1 MQLPHVVNPE
11 GRTSPRAVK
20 NPKVIPSR
28 KRFDISDLFT
38 EDLSTIVKTNYY
50 KGLSPFGRVAASA
63 SFAAVAAVIFLSASG
78 LAQQP
83 VDNRPRQTGAATP
96 TPTPHGNPQ
105 AQPATPQTNPNRRVV
120 PQLGAPPPPP
130 ILRPKPTPTPDPTTA
145 EISEGERLTINT
157 ELVTLNVRVIDRNNR
172 PINNV
177 GKDEFRIYE
186 NGVQQPIFSFTQEQV
201 PVIYGLAVD
210 TSGSLR
216 PAFDQVINAA
226 KAIINSNKKG
236 DETFLERFISSDK
249 IETIQD
255 FTPNK
260 DMLMDGLDTLYIEGG
275 QTAVID
281 GVYLAAE
288 HIAEYKKGGDDDR
301 RRRALIVV
309 TDGEDRA
316 SYYNETQLFQRL
328 REEDV
333 QIYVIGFVNELDA
346 ERGFIRKS
354 PKDKAMNLLNKMA
367 TDTGGRVFYPQ
378 SISEL
383 PQIANEIVRD
393 LRTQYVISYDP
404 TNKAHDGTYRSIKV
418 SVAETGQDH
427 RIALTRS
434 GRTAAPPTTSAAPS
448 NRTTSPANNNS
459 RPPATNSNRRP
470 PLP

>member
-1 MQLPHVVNPE
+1 MRFSAFTSTFRTRRTAVVLF
-11 GRTSPRAVK
+11 SIVAVS
-20 NPKVIPSR
+20 VLMVSGASR
-28 KRFDISDLFT
+28 
-38 EDLSTIVKTNYY
+38 
-50 KGLSPFGRVAASA
+50 
-63 SFAAVAAVIFLSASG
+63 
-78 LAQQP
+78 AQQSP
-83 VDNRPRQTGAATP
+83 DSRPRTTGQAPGASPSPQTSQPSP
-96 TPTPHGNPQ
+96 TPGQQSLPG
-105 AQPATPQTNPNRRVV
+105 RRIA

-130 ILRPKPTPTPDPTTA
+130 ILKPKPTPPPDPNTA
-145 EISEGERLTINT
+145 EISEGDILKFNA
-157 ELVTLNVRVIDRNNR
+157 ELVTLHVRVIDRNNH
-172 PINNV
+172 PINRI
-177 GKDEFRIYE
+177 GKDEFKVFE
-186 NGVQQPIFSFTQEQV
+186 DGVPQPVFSFTEEEV

-226 KAIINSNKKG
+226 KAIVNSNKRG

-255 FTPNK
+255 FTSSK
-260 DMLMDGLDTLYIEGG
+260 DALMDGLDTLYIEGG

-288 HIAEYKKGGDDDR
+288 HVAEYKKGGNDDR

-316 SYYNETQLFQRL
+316 SYYPEAELFRRL

-346 ERGFIRKS
+346 EKGLIRKS
-354 PKDKAMNLLNKMA
+354 PRDKAVTLINRIA
-367 TDTGGRVFYPQ
+367 TETGGRAFFPQ

-383 PQIANEIVRD
+383 PEVANQIVRD

-404 TNKAHDGTYRSIKV
+404 TNKAHDGTYRTIKV
-418 SVAETGQDH
+418 SVADAPGRDK

-434 GRTAAPPTTSAAPS
+434 GRTAGQGVNATKPAT
-448 NRTTSPANNNS
+448 RTTNNNA
-459 RPPATNSNRRP
+459 RQPGANPPRKSP
-470 PLP
+470 

>member
-1 MQLPHVVNPE
+1 MRFRTFQLSKTRQQTFLVLATILASVSLLIVS
-11 GRTSPRAVK
+11 GTS
-20 NPKVIPSR
+20 
-28 KRFDISDLFT
+28 
-38 EDLSTIVKTNYY
+38 
-50 KGLSPFGRVAASA
+50 
-63 SFAAVAAVIFLSASG
+63 
-78 LAQQP
+78 AQQP
-83 VDNRPRQTGAATP
+83 DSRPRQTTTATP
-96 TPTPHGNPQ
+96 TPQQTPV
-105 AQPATPQTNPNRRVV
+105 ATPAQTGPGRRIA

-130 ILRPKPTPTPDPTTA
+130 VLKPKPTPVPDPNSA

-157 ELVTLNVRVIDRNNR
+157 ELVTLHVRVIDRNNH
-172 PINNV
+172 PINRL
-177 GKDEFRIYE
+177 GKDEFKVFE
-186 NGVQQPIFSFTQEQV
+186 DGVAQPIFAFTEEEV

-216 PAFDQVINAA
+216 PQFNQVIDAA
-226 KAIINSNKKG
+226 KTIINSNRKG

-249 IETIQD
+249 IETVQD
-255 FTPNK
+255 FSPSK
-260 DMLMDGLDTLYIEGG
+260 DALLDGLDTLYIEGG

-288 HIAEYKKGGDDDR
+288 HVADYKSGGDDDR

-316 SYYNETQLFQRL
+316 SYYTDSQLFQRL

-333 QIYVIGFVNELDA
+333 QIFVIGFVNDLEADKGL
-346 ERGFIRKS
+346 IRKS
-354 PKDKAMNLLNKMA
+354 PRDKAVNLINKLA
-367 TDTGGRVFYPQ
+367 SETGGRAFFPQ

-418 SVAETGQDH
+418 SVAQPSGSDK

-434 GRTAAPPTTSAAPS
+434 GRTAGAG
-448 NRTTSPANNNS
+448 TSPKPAAKTTAT
-459 RPPATNSNRRP
+459 PATNQPRRP
-470 PLP
+470 